1 MQEFLSDTV
10 SIQQQPGLQMD
21 ERDEAAAPAEQVSLF
36 FCSSL
41 IVILWKCID
50 CKQAALPCGAATE
63 AEG

>member
-36 FCSSL
+36 LLKF
-41 IVILWKCID
+41 D
-50 CKQAALPCGAATE
+50 CYNLE
-63 AEG
+63 MH